1 VVTTQEK
8 TEKENSDGAWVT
20 PSLLR
25 LCTTVEDAG
34 NLILGTFAVTNRPVN
49 QPEQA
54 TKDLMSQ
61 LDGLT
66 KDFQKLEVDQRKIV
80 AFPRTVLS
88 SEKPEGK

>member
-1 VVTTQEK
+1 MVTTQEK

-25 LCTTVEDAG
+25 LCT
-34 NLILGTFAVTNRPVN
+34 VTNRPVN

-88 SEKPEGK
+88 SEKQPEGK

>member
-1 VVTTQEK
+1 MVTTQEK

-34 NLILGTFAVTNRPVN
+34 NLILSTFAVTNRPVN

-66 KDFQKLEVDQRKIV
+66 KDFQKLEVDQRKLF